1 MVERDRETETERET
15 EREGG
20 REREWVRTDIGI
32 IDIIVYKTKEAGKDW
47 YLSVCPNEWWCMCDV
62 SAAVASCHSKKEF
75 NPIQSI
81 RPSTHQRRQFGICI
95 CICICFSSL
104 LFSLE
109 EEAKAK
115 QKHSSETEPK

>member
-1 MVERDRETETERET
+1 MVERDRETET

-81 RPSTHQRRQFGICI
+81 RPSNPSTAAVWDLYLYLYLFL
-95 CICICFSSL
+95 FSSL